1 MQWYVNVVLLAAA
14 GVLGWAALE
23 FVARPFRQFF
33 DLRRQLRQQLFTLAN
48 IPQPKPRE
56 TAVTSQ
62 AIREYDE
69 ELKIAREAQRI
80 LRDLGSQMSSFYENE
95 FFACNM
101 IKYLGFD
108 AIVAGRSLIGLSNTY
123 VRYGVDRANFHR
135 KIENA
140 LRF

>member
-1 MQWYVNVVLLAAA
+1 MQWYVIVVSLAAT

-23 FVARPFRQFF
+23 FVVRPIRGFL
-33 DLRRQLRQQLFTLAN
+33 DLRRQLRQQLLYLAN
-48 IPQPKPRE
+48 IPPPKPRE
-56 TAVTSQ
+56 TVVTSK
-62 AIREYDE
+62 AIREYGE
-69 ELKIAREAQRI
+69 GLKAAREAQRI

-101 IKYLGFD
+101 IKHLGFD

-123 VRYGVDRANFHR
+123 DRYGVDRANFHR